1 MERSPG
7 NRWLPSS
14 RLRWAGPSKED
25 MEAAPVTAATGAL
38 GPVITK
44 LAALLGREY
53 KLRWRTR
60 RDVKSIRAKLKPVH
74 SILWNIWEKVELDEA
89 SKVLKMDALDLADDV
104 DDAIVDFILRLE
116 RSRSNNRLVQTR
128 IEVSPFQDFK
138 KRSSDVSGRCRS
150 KWKKLFSCGKIPT
163 NDSSPGKPRAYPFVH
178 KDISELVGMVE
189 PRDNLI
195 RHLVGED
202 QTTPVELQLKTA
214 FINGPAGMGKTTLAH
229 LVYEEIGSK
238 FESRAFVSVTP
249 GSNIREVLASV
260 LQQVDPN
267 RSVQLAGTEEAED
280 LINIISNFLKE
291 KRYLVIIDDVWNWRE
306 WEIIMESFPM
316 NDLSSRI
323 VGTTRITSVAEKW
336 RNDSDANIS
345 TTTKKSLLHEM
356 LYSWEY
362 GRGWVYGN
370 IATGMVAMKTDLVTE
385 DFGKRKPIMSMCGG
399 MPLAVCCLFSAV
411 AHEREKQAQQGIQAN
426 ACDVQAEIL
435 KHVMENGI
443 QNTPGFEPLV
453 ESLELSFDDLPHHML
468 KTCVLYCSLYPD
480 GHTFKQDNLV
490 RRWISEGFAY
500 TEEEANGYFDEIVKR
515 GLILFVPDNKLR
527 MHTMMRNF
535 LRWKSRQDN
544 FITCSSEIT
553 PSYNNVCRIRRL
565 CICKSP
571 RRSRDA
577 VSADPLSALDWNHI
591 RSLVVYE
598 GIKRVPLEKLEGVR
612 VLDLCVESVV
622 DQHLKD
628 ICGLVRL
635 RHLLGLSGARISVIP
650 PEIVRLQCLETLQAS
665 NIPLPG
671 LIGKLQQLKTLEV
684 SGTAVTELPREIRA
698 LQQLQTLRI
707 RSTYIS
713 ELPKEI
719 EELQQLIILDIGN
732 TRITMLPKDIR
743 KLQQLMILDIGDT
756 PITVLPKEIGKLQH
770 LEHLLMMDTNVEKI
784 PREIGGLKDLKSFEV
799 GKSITVLPL
808 EVCTLVELPDCIHQ
822 VLKQS
827 DLLSELAREMLSFQ
841 KSSSIGLQGG
851 LFVGAKQMHIP
862 PWIKDHFNDIVVLDI
877 RICKLAEQGLKILRE
892 MPGLEELTLRFE
904 VVPKDPV
911 VISDEGFRMLTSLT
925 VDSRMPRVTFQEGAM
940 PNLLFLTFWIQF
952 YVGPLNKDPVGVNH
966 LRELISIEFKCNR
979 NWYPGAD
986 SPCIRTMV
994 DVMVKESQELPNLSV
1009 FNICGEDGYSDNACV
1024 LSFVAFIDL
1033 YGPRSMALPHN
1044 TKFYRLGNGGNM
1056 MFVKDIDDLS
1066 EHLGRPHPEFLG
1078 TQMDNQPGRELQ
1090 WVITADL
1097 RGKREPPISMRI
1109 HFSVMESNWLDGL
1122 ARAMQE
1128 ALARLCGQHVTEL
1141 YGTRFA
1147 HLAMHDSIGGPRAL
1161 SPHPELK
1168 NHVEHLDVML
1178 HDTEKELGN
1187 YRVYAN
1193 QIRSHLAR

>member
-1 MERSPG
+1 
-7 NRWLPSS
+7 
-14 RLRWAGPSKED
+14 

-291 KRYLVIIDDVWNWRE
+291 KR
-306 WEIIMESFPM
+306 
-316 NDLSSRI
+316 
-323 VGTTRITSVAEKW
+323 
-336 RNDSDANIS
+336 
-345 TTTKKSLLHEM
+345 
-356 LYSWEY
+356 
-362 GRGWVYGN
+362 
-370 IATGMVAMKTDLVTE
+370 
-385 DFGKRKPIMSMCGG
+385 C
-399 MPLAVCCLFSAV
+399 
-411 AHEREKQAQQGIQAN
+411 
-426 ACDVQAEIL
+426 AC
-435 KHVMENGI
+435 
-443 QNTPGFEPLV
+443 
-453 ESLELSFDDLPHHML
+453 
-468 KTCVLYCSLYPD
+468 
-480 GHTFKQDNLV
+480 
-490 RRWISEGFAY
+490 
-500 TEEEANGYFDEIVKR
+500 
-515 GLILFVPDNKLR
+515 
-527 MHTMMRNF
+527 
-535 LRWKSRQDN
+535 
-544 FITCSSEIT
+544 
-553 PSYNNVCRIRRL
+553 
-565 CICKSP
+565 
-571 RRSRDA
+571 
-577 VSADPLSALDWNHI
+577 
-591 RSLVVYE
+591 
-598 GIKRVPLEKLEGVR
+598 IKRVPLEKLEGVR

-925 VDSRMPRVTFQEGAM
+925 VDSRMPR
-940 PNLLFLTFWIQF
+940 
-952 YVGPLNKDPVGVNH
+952 
-966 LRELISIEFKCNR
+966 
-979 NWYPGAD
+979 
-986 SPCIRTMV
+986 
-994 DVMVKESQELPNLSV
+994 
-1009 FNICGEDGYSDNACV
+1009 
-1024 LSFVAFIDL
+1024 
-1033 YGPRSMALPHN
+1033 MALPHN